1 MSGKLV
7 VYNAVS
13 THLTTQFCRQAV
25 HSKLRLVSAEGSRLE
40 YPDLD
45 TCPLEDY
52 SMRRRRST
60 PYSSSEFYPGQVVY
74 GPLGSLDNANWL
86 HVTKE
91 MKAARKHKMHDH
103 KVGDV

>member
-1 MSGKLV
+1 
-7 VYNAVS
+7 
-13 THLTTQFCRQAV
+13 
-25 HSKLRLVSAEGSRLE
+25 
-40 YPDLD
+40 
-45 TCPLEDY
+45 
-52 SMRRRRST
+52 MRRRRST

-103 KVGDV
+103 KVTSDFQFQSKGSDRLLICQDIQVDLNI

>member
-1 MSGKLV
+1 M
-7 VYNAVS
+7 
-13 THLTTQFCRQAV
+13 
-25 HSKLRLVSAEGSRLE
+25 HSKLRLVSADGSRLE

-52 SMRRRRST
+52 SMRRRRAT

-74 GPLGSLDNANWL
+74 GPLGSLDSANWL
-86 HVTKE
+86 HMTKE

-103 KVGDV
+103 KVSLSILNKRKCIHSYKFYNPK